1 MKKYELSKGFKIGGA
16 IIIIVL
22 LGFFLF
28 GKISGATLISAKS
41 IAYILIIT
49 VAAILGKLKRVD

>member
-28 GKISGATLISAKS
+28 GKISGAILISAKS

-49 VAAILGKLKRVD
+49 VAAILGKLKRVE